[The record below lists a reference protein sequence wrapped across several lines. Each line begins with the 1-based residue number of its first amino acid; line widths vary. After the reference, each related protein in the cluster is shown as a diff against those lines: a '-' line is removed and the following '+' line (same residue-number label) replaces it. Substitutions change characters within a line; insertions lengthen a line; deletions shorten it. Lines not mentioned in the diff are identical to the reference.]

1 MTLSYAALLVAAAVA
16 MALAGP
22 DGRENWIR
30 QSSTNLHNLG
40 EGRIWTL
47 VASAFVT
54 EGSPIYEWLPGLVAL
69 LAVVELQWRSG
80 RLLVA
85 LAAGHIGATLLV
97 AAGLVTALGAGVVS
111 GDVAYVTDVG
121 MSYAAMG
128 VLGAITAAIPLRWRA
143 AWTGW
148 WLAVAGG
155 AAALAGGDFTSI
167 GHAVALALGMVVS
180 TRFGKPS
187 GWTPVRYGL
196 LALGSAFGYL
206 VLVDADPSGLTA
218 TGGGVIGAVVA
229 DRLHRWFGNR
239 RRRAATAG
247 PAAVQG

>member
-1 MTLSYAALLVAAAVA
+1 
-16 MALAGP
+16 
-22 DGRENWIR
+22 
-30 QSSTNLHNLG
+30 
-40 EGRIWTL
+40 
-47 VASAFVT
+47 
-54 EGSPIYEWLPGLVAL
+54 
-69 LAVVELQWRSG
+69 
-80 RLLVA
+80 
-85 LAAGHIGATLLV
+85 
-97 AAGLVTALGAGVVS
+97 LVTS
-111 GDVAYVTDVG
+111 DIAYVTDVG

-128 VLGAITAAIPLRWRA
+128 VLGALTTAIPVRWRA

-167 GHAVALALGMVVS
+167 GHAVALALGMAVS

-218 TGGGVIGAVVA
+218 TGGGVIGAFVA
-229 DRLHRWFGNR
+229 DRLHRRLRSR
-239 RRRAATAG
+239 RSRTATAG
-247 PAAVQG
+247 PAVAEG